1 MVEHSPFTII
11 SRGTH
16 LVGETRSRDELIIE
30 GIVEGDVIGAK
41 VVIKNGGRIL
51 GTVDCETL
59 VIEPGGILDGNIRST
74 GFPDKQRGGLSR
86 RRRLRGGHVEKSLPP
101 PGDNGGGAE
110 RGSGDNDRFP
120 G

>member
-16 LVGETRSRDELIIE
+16 LMGETRSRDELIIE

-41 VVIKNGGRIL
+41 VVIKNGGRIM

-59 VIEPGGILDGNIRST
+59 VIEPGGILDGSIRSA
-74 GFPDKQRGGLSR
+74 GFPDKHQGRLMK
-86 RRRLRGGHVEKSLPP
+86 RRRLRGGQVEKSLPP
-101 PGDNGGGAE
+101 PGDDGGGPE
-110 RGSGDNDRFP
+110 GGSGDEDRYP